1 MLTLGKEGK
10 DKVTGFTGILTAKV
24 EYLYGCNQY
33 CLSPKAKDGEIKDG
47 QFFDE
52 GRIEIIGNGIIP
64 EEVQTEKPGGV
75 NRDCP
80 KGVR

>member
-1 MLTLGKEGK
+1 MLILGKEGK